1 MTRIALLTWPDTF
14 EDWYEA
20 LEVSRSSYLS
30 TYDGEWSISWARSLT
45 QGGLDV
51 HLVHGTLGE
60 ALVARQLPS
69 GATAHFVPTTPLYRA
84 LRQLT
89 WGHRWWE
96 RTQRLSVA
104 THMAAALSPRLIGHL
119 AGLRPDVVVVQDY
132 ETLRYDLVAPL
143 LRAAGL
149 RVVAMD
155 TGGSARPSKAPWKRL
170 SRGLAARLLAVHE
183 AEATRLRSL
192 GHTRVDVWP
201 APVRTGVL
209 VPGDRAAARAALG
222 IAAGEPLVFSASR
235 LHPVK
240 NLPLLA
246 DACADVGATFV
257 IAGEGSERRRLT
269 GREHVRLL
277 GWQSVEQLVQ
287 WYAAADVVGLSSRT
301 EGQPVA
307 VLEAFACGR
316 GVVATAVGGVPEVV
330 RDGETGW
337 VVPSG
342 DRPALAA
349 ALRDALSDRSRT
361 DAFGAAGRELVL
373 RGHTPAQVAA
383 AFSALAPAR
392 PARR

>member
-1 MTRIALLTWPDTF
+1 VTRIALLSWPDTF
-14 EDWYEA
+14 EDWYEP
-20 LEVSRSSYLS
+20 LGVSRSSYLS
-30 TYDGEWSISWARSLT
+30 TYDGEWSISWARALT
-45 QGGLDV
+45 EGGLDV
-51 HLVHGTLGE
+51 HLVHGTLGRP
-60 ALVARQLPS
+60 LVAPQAPS
-69 GATAHFVPTTPLYRA
+69 GATAHFVPTTTAYRA
-84 LRQLT
+84 LRRLA

-104 THMAAALSPRLIGHL
+104 APVAAAMSPRLVGHL
-119 AGLRPDVVVVQDY
+119 VRLRPDVVVVQDY
-132 ETLRYDLVAPL
+132 ETLRYDVVAPL

-155 TGGSARPSKAPWKRL
+155 TGASARPSKAPWKRL
-170 SRGLAARLLAVHE
+170 SRRLSARLLAVHE
-183 AEATRLRSL
+183 AEASRLRAL
-192 GHTRVDVWP
+192 GHDRVGVWP
-201 APVRTGVL
+201 VPVRTNVF

-222 IAAGEPLVFSASR
+222 IAADERLVFSASR

-246 DACADVGATFV
+246 DACADAGATFV
-257 IAGEGSERRRLT
+257 VAGEGSERGRLA
-269 GREHVRLL
+269 GRDHVRLL

-330 RDGETGW
+330 RDGQTGW
-337 VVPSG
+337 VVPSA

-349 ALRDALSDRSRT
+349 ALRAALSDRARADS
-361 DAFGAAGRELVL
+361 FGAAGRELVL
-373 RGHTPAQVAA
+373 KRHTPAQVAA
-383 AFSALAPAR
+383 AFSAL
-392 PARR
+392 

>member
-1 MTRIALLTWPDTF
+1 VTRVALLTWPDTF
-14 EDWYEA
+14 EDWYA
-20 LEVSRSSYLS
+20 PLGVTRSSYLS
-30 TYDGEWSISWARSLT
+30 RYDGEWSISWARALRE
-45 QGGLDV
+45 GGLDV

-60 ALVARQLPS
+60 ALVATQLPS
-69 GATAHFVPTTPLYRA
+69 GATAHFVPTTMAYRG
-84 LRQLT
+84 LRHLT

-96 RTQRLSVA
+96 RTQRLSAAAPV
-104 THMAAALSPRLIGHL
+104 AAALSPRLVGHL
-119 AGLRPDVVVVQDY
+119 VRLRPDAVVVQDY

-155 TGGSARPSKAPWKRL
+155 TGASSRPSTAPWKGL
-170 SRGLAARLLAVHE
+170 SRRLASRLLAVHE
-183 AEATRLRSL
+183 AEAQRLRSL
-192 GHTRVDVWP
+192 GHTRVEVWP
-201 APVRTGVL
+201 APVRTDVF
-209 VPGDRAAARAALG
+209 VPADRLAARAALG
-222 IAAGEPLVFSASR
+222 ISGDARLVFSASR

-246 DACADVGATFV
+246 DACADADATLV
-257 IAGEGSERRRLT
+257 VAGEGSERGRLD
-269 GREHVRLL
+269 HVRLL
-277 GWQSVEQLVQ
+277 GWQPMEQLVQ

-330 RDGETGW
+330 LDGQTGW
-337 VVPSG
+337 AVPSG

-349 ALRDALSDRSRT
+349 ALRDALTDRART

-383 AFSALAPAR
+383 AFSRL
-392 PARR
+392 